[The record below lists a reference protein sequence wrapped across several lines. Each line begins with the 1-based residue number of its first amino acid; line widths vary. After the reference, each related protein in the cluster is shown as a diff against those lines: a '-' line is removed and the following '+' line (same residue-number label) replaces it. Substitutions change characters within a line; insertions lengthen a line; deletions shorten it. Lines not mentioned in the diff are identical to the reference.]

1 MTVHVQ
7 KLGEQVTE
15 RVARRIVNEEI
26 SAGQN
31 APSEQEIINEFGVSK
46 GVAREVIASLV
57 TKGLI
62 NVQHGRRPKVRA
74 VEEWNVFDPL
84 ILEVQDNPEVLRRM
98 VLAMNE
104 LRSALE
110 PEIAALA
117 ATAATDEQR
126 ATLRALLERMEE
138 RPDNLL
144 ELDVAF
150 HLELARAT
158 QNPLFVHVIE
168 SVRNL
173 LRVSVE
179 RRADYV
185 QRELEGVP
193 PYHRLIFEAVE
204 ARDADA
210 ARKAMR
216 EHMAMAGPIWTSE
229 QG

>member
-1 MTVHVQ
+1 
-7 KLGEQVTE
+7 
-15 RVARRIVNEEI
+15 
-26 SAGQN
+26 
-31 APSEQEIINEFGVSK
+31 
-46 GVAREVIASLV
+46 
-57 TKGLI
+57 
-62 NVQHGRRPKVRA
+62 
-74 VEEWNVFDPL
+74 L

-173 LRVSVE
+173 LQVSVE